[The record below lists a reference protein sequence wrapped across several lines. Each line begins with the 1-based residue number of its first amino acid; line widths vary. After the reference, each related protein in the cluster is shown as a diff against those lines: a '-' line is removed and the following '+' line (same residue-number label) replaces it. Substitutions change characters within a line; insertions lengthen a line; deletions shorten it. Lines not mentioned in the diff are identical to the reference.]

1 MIIIN
6 GVEWNI
12 RLVSPLHTKLF
23 RKNGSRSVG
32 VCDNYTK
39 TIYINWDLN
48 RSLIKRV
55 LKHELVH
62 AIIFSYKIKMDL
74 DAEEHLANLIEENR
88 EVFQTSLFFYS

>member
-6 GVEWNI
+6 GVEWSVK
-12 RLVSPLHTKLF
+12 LVSPFHTKLF

-48 RSLIKRV
+48 RTMIYRV

-62 AIIFSYKIKMDL
+62 AILFSYRIKMDL
-74 DAEEHLANLIEENR
+74 DTEEYLAEWIEENR
-88 EVFQTSLFFYS
+88 EV